1 MILYLLL
8 CALMVPVNLWA
19 AQTPHLHSD
28 TSMRI
33 LHAVS
38 TIVLIPILISLW
50 QSRRVIIKPLA
61 VFYAVFMVVMVVVN
75 AWITVMGMG
84 VEMGWLDHV
93 FLSVASASVIL
104 FYLFYPELSGRSKS
118 SSTL

>member
-1 MILYLLL
+1 MILYLLF
-8 CALMVPVNLWA
+8 CAFMVPVNLWA

-38 TIVLIPILISLW
+38 TIVLIPVLISLW
-50 QSRRVIIKPLA
+50 QLRRVIIKPLA

-75 AWITVMGMG
+75 AWITAMGMDN
-84 VEMGWLDHV
+84 EMGWLDHV
-93 FLSVASASVIL
+93 FLSVAAASVIA
-104 FYLFYPELSGRSKS
+104 FYLFFPDASGRSKS
-118 SSTL
+118 ASSL

>member
-1 MILYLLL
+1 MIPYLLL
-8 CALMVPVNLWA
+8 CAFMVPVNLWA

-28 TSMRI
+28 TNMRI

-61 VFYAVFMVVMVVVN
+61 IFYAVFMVVMVVVN
-75 AWITVMGMG
+75 SWITVMGMG
-84 VEMGWLDHV
+84 VEMGWLDHI
-93 FLSVASASVIL
+93 FLSVAAASVIA
-104 FYLFYPELSGRSKS
+104 FYLFFPDASGRSKS
-118 SSTL
+118 ASSL